1 MNVFYAQ
8 CAMDQA
14 MMMMILKQNAA
25 TVMDQALSLFALGSK
40 QTKQKPES

>member
-1 MNVFYAQ
+1 MNVIYAQ
-8 CAMDQA
+8 YAMA
-14 MMMMILKQNAA
+14 LATMTISKQNAA